1 MIDSLKDSD
10 NLSFVLPYDYIKDNQ
25 LIITSNDPVEVMT
38 PNNVSKE
45 MYHELQRYLRTS
57 FSIKKCSSAE
67 FNDYITNIFSSDNVS
82 SDISEELSDSFDLE
96 SFAGSISATEDL
108 LSGNNDAPI
117 IKLIN
122 GIISK
127 AIKLRASDI
136 HFEPYEDQIVIRYRV
151 DGILK

>member
-57 FSIKKCSSAE
+57 FSIKKCSYAQ
-67 FNDYITNIFSSDNVS
+67 FNDYITYNYSSDNIS
-82 SDISEELSDSFDLE
+82 SDISE
-96 SFAGSISATEDL
+96 
-108 LSGNNDAPI
+108 
-117 IKLIN
+117 
-122 GIISK
+122 
-127 AIKLRASDI
+127 
-136 HFEPYEDQIVIRYRV
+136 
-151 DGILK
+151 